1 MSRWLTNT
9 DREAMQI
16 IRMAMAKAVCVFWD
30 LLLEYSSL
38 DSVRKLTG
46 EPR

>member
-1 MSRWLTNT
+1 MSFWLMNT
-9 DREAMQI
+9 DSEAMQI
-16 IRMAMAKAVCVFWD
+16 IRMAMAKAVWVFWD